1 VAEKIDIRML
11 LWLFSATG
19 LIDRGL
25 LGNYVMQYLVSKAKA
40 DGYVPSTLA
49 QLLCRI
55 TKLGWFDSPE
65 LKSTIDLT
73 IKMIQS
79 SPQYYGVGMLILG
92 QMVQEINQPGS
103 TRQYV
108 LLFVCVCVGGGTSRS
123 NGGSF
128 FRMQRHRKIATAF
141 REDNLLSIFQLG
153 LTLLRQLATQ
163 AFPGSRTPL
172 HLFIFSVH

>member
-1 VAEKIDIRML
+1 MAEKIDIRML

-108 LLFVCVCVGGGTSRS
+108 LLFVCVCGGEPPVLMEDLSLGCKGTERSRPRL
-123 NGGSF
+123 GKTTCCPSF
-128 FRMQRHRKIATAF
+128 SS
-141 REDNLLSIFQLG
+141 D
-153 LTLLRQLATQ
+153 
-163 AFPGSRTPL
+163 
-172 HLFIFSVH
+172 